1 MNGCRR
7 GRDLSRLLLL
17 MTLTTL
23 ILITGM
29 PRPPVPKPREGAEQR
44 NGTKNGSSAGHNKN
58 HHEAQEQKLQHQTLP
73 PILPPPVVMKSG
85 MGVVGGNKSQKE
97 EDMVAEREA
106 LHKLH
111 YGTLVS
117 LLQDDALEV
126 RIGLNSA
133 GMSESSLPS
142 LASGGME
149 GGRKGGQEGGREV
162 ARLHAIG

>member
-1 MNGCRR
+1 
-7 GRDLSRLLLL
+7 
-17 MTLTTL
+17 MTLTPL

-44 NGTKNGSSAGHNKN
+44 NGSKNGSSAGHNKN
-58 HHEAQEQKLQHQTLP
+58 HHEAQEQKPQHQTLP

-117 LLQDDALEV
+117 LLQV
-126 RIGLNSA
+126 RAFEA
-133 GMSESSLPS
+133 GG
-142 LASGGME
+142 AVSGGEE
-149 GGRKGGQEGGREV
+149 GKGVDGRGRRGTQDAYIGDSTCRHRE
-162 ARLHAIG
+162 AFPTLTRAFIHSLRTMRLK